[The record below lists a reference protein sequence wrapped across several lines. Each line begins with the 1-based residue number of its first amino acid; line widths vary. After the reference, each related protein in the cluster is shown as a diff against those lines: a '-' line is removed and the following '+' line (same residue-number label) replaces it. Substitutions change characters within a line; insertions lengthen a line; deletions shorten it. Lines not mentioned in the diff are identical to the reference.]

1 MIKSISYTD
10 FVSSLNI
17 FRSNVLIESLFYG
30 NVKLKSLNLMRDNL
44 VHFANIFRN
53 TSEIKINI
61 ERSRSLLKDQ
71 DQFHRVFDI
80 SDLLVYRINNE
91 FKQEVN
97 HFIANYYQIGVKDI
111 KLSLIS
117 TILELSWGNIFYHQ
131 LRTKSQLGY
140 IVSGGKTIIDNIM
153 VH

>member
-53 TSEIKINI
+53 TSET
-61 ERSRSLLKDQ
+61 SLSLKDQ

-111 KLSLIS
+111 KLIS